1 MDWRN
6 IRCCLC
12 WFVCLAAIN
21 FLIALL
27 IAYRTLSG
35 ECEPEV
41 CYEHGTCL
49 TNKDGYK
56 CQCHHGYTGDQCQF
70 KKHMPPKSLHRNVTN
85 SNHTKHMVTYNPMLN
100 DSAVVVMS
108 TPSTHTREVERQSL
122 RDSGFTS
129 AYWTFIVVYAIA
141 STSIFLFAFFVLN
154 FFQKNMSKQF
164 KGKDYYGIQFKPEG
178 QTEEEIQNQRR
189 HLVSDASGL
198 DMVA

>member
-1 MDWRN
+1 M
-6 IRCCLC
+6 
-12 WFVCLAAIN
+12 IN
-21 FLIALL
+21 DMNLYI
-27 IAYRTLSG
+27 S
-35 ECEPEV
+35 E
-41 CYEHGTCL
+41 
-49 TNKDGYK
+49 
-56 CQCHHGYTGDQCQF
+56 
-70 KKHMPPKSLHRNVTN
+70 KHMPPKSLHRNVTN

-154 FFQKNMSKQF
+154 FFRKFIIKDIEIFYLNLEREILQKDKYFHCELDPISSEKNMSKQF

-178 QTEEEIQNQRR
+178 QTEEEIQSKADHCSWSSNSVKILFLIKQW
-189 HLVSDASGL
+189 V
-198 DMVA
+198 